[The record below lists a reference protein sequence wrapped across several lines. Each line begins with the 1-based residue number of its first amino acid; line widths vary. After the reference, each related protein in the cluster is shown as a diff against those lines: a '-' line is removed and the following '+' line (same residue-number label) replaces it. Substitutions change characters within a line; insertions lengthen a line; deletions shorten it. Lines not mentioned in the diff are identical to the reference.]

1 VNTTLVVTGAV
12 FVAAAIAGKG
22 LEGAGIKIPAL
33 DKGWQQ
39 FCLAVLGI
47 LVIAIGVLPQLLA
60 KGAPGPQQAE
70 NQPTHG
76 TSSATASSS
85 PVASNAP
92 TSPTGTPLPNTAPSG
107 TYLMQRPLVVDNA
120 FGLADGPVQI
130 GSHTYQYS
138 VSFDCGQAAAEVQ
151 SVTYNVGGFSHL
163 RATIGL
169 TNDSPPTPGHV
180 ANVFLY
186 KNGSSTPFGPPI
198 TGMIGSGQPVDVD
211 LQKATQ
217 LTISCY
223 GAGGKIALGDAVLS
237 SS

>member
-1 VNTTLVVTGAV
+1 
-12 FVAAAIAGKG
+12 
-22 LEGAGIKIPAL
+22 L
-33 DKGWQQ
+33 DKGWQH
-39 FCLAVLGI
+39 FCLAALGI
-47 LVIAIGVLPQLLA
+47 VVIAIGVLPQLLA
-60 KGAPGPQQAE
+60 NDTPATQQAA

-76 TSSATASSS
+76 TSPATASTP
-85 PVASNAP
+85 PVASKSP
-92 TSPTGTPLPNTAPSG
+92 TSPLSTPLPSTASSG

-130 GSHTYQYS
+130 GSHTYWYS
-138 VSFDCGQAAAEVQ
+138 ISFDCGQGAAEVQ

-198 TGMIGSGQPVDVD
+198 TGVIGSGEPVNVD
-211 LQKATQ
+211 LQNATQ

-237 SS
+237 PS